1 MHSETLIIMVK
12 NDNTSRKALY
22 EEAGKYLLDVSK
34 LIFGGVILAG
44 VMNLNVDKLV
54 LFIVG
59 GISVVLSAI
68 VGFVLFKKER
78 SDYGISGIIWS
89 DSCWMRWILIV
100 HRYS

>member
-1 MHSETLIIMVK
+1 LHSETLIIMVK

-68 VGFVLFKKER
+68 VGFVLFKKGKE
-78 SDYGISGIIWS
+78 
-89 DSCWMRWILIV
+89 
-100 HRYS
+100 

>member
-1 MHSETLIIMVK
+1 MVK

-68 VGFVLFKKER
+68 VGFVLFKKGKFVI
-78 SDYGISGIIWS
+78 YIIHI
-89 DSCWMRWILIV
+89 MRWIL
-100 HRYS
+100 RRECKN

>member
-1 MHSETLIIMVK
+1 MVK

-68 VGFVLFKKER
+68 VGFVLFKKGKEWFVLSYKVENINYR
-78 SDYGISGIIWS
+78 CDFGFEENVG
-89 DSCWMRWILIV
+89 
-100 HRYS
+100 

>member
-1 MHSETLIIMVK
+1 MELSQCYLYLHSETLIIIAK
-12 NDNTSRKALY
+12 NGNASKKALY

-59 GISVVLSAI
+59 GISVILSAI
-68 VGFVLFKKER
+68 VGFVLFKKGKE
-78 SDYGISGIIWS
+78 
-89 DSCWMRWILIV
+89 
-100 HRYS
+100 

>member
-1 MHSETLIIMVK
+1 MHSETLIIMAK
-12 NDNTSRKALY
+12 NEKSSKKALY

-59 GISVVLSAI
+59 GISVILSAI
-68 VGFVLFKKER
+68 VGFVLFKKGKE
-78 SDYGISGIIWS
+78 
-89 DSCWMRWILIV
+89 
-100 HRYS
+100 

>member
-1 MHSETLIIMVK
+1 MAK
-12 NDNTSRKALY
+12 NEKSSKKALY

-59 GISVVLSAI
+59 GISVILSAI
-68 VGFVLFKKER
+68 VGFVLFKKGKE
-78 SDYGISGIIWS
+78 
-89 DSCWMRWILIV
+89 
-100 HRYS
+100 

>member
-68 VGFVLFKKER
+68 LGFVLFKKER
-78 SDYGISGIIWS
+78 SDYGISGIIWP